1 MILQL
6 TIVLA
11 LSRMRRRVAPHFFA
25 SIVSSTMAMNLSE
38 NTKKADSAEDES
50 WAEEHPEELLHAAIK
65 LKRRGMIVHEV
76 ASLCYDS
83 TTCECYA
90 VKDEDGICSAL
101 SYDIETNAIIKSTTF
116 EWTDKVDFTHKLVEC
131 LGYLDSSAWVI
142 VLEDGYLNKEWIAIE
157 VLVPLIEKGFKE
169 LGRSDDAIE
178 WLKLRLE

>member
-1 MILQL
+1 
-6 TIVLA
+6 
-11 LSRMRRRVAPHFFA
+11 
-25 SIVSSTMAMNLSE
+25 MNLSE
-38 NTKKADSAEDES
+38 NTKKPDSAEDES
-50 WAEEHPEELLHAAIK
+50 WAEEHPEELRHAAIK

-131 LGYLDSSAWVI
+131 LSHLDYCAWVI
-142 VLEDGYLNKEWIAIE
+142 VLEEG
-157 VLVPLIEKGFKE
+157 
-169 LGRSDDAIE
+169 
-178 WLKLRLE
+178 